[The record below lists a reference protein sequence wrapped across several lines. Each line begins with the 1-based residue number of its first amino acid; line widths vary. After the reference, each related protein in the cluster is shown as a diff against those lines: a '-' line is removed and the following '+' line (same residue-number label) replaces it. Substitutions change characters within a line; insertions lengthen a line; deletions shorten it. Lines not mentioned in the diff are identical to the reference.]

1 MKNNTPPTQG
11 FNIPQVPT
19 ISLPKGGGS
28 INNIGEKFQ
37 ANPLTGTA
45 SYEIPIK
52 LSPGRNSFGP
62 QLSLTYDSGNGNS
75 TFGLGWGLGI
85 PSIVRKTQKGI
96 PKYLDDQESDTFILA
111 GAEDLV
117 PLLKNDHNWT
127 KDVRTEAEYQITR
140 YRPRIEGLYSRIE
153 RWHHNESG
161 RSHWKIITKDN
172 LTSVYGQSRSGC
184 ISDPNNDKNIFEW
197 FLEKTY
203 DDKGNCLTYEYKEE
217 NQTNIPVNPA
227 EKHRLNG
234 LSKISNTY
242 LKRIYYGNTVPVN
255 RLNGELEAAN
265 RWLFEVVFDYGEHDS
280 DSHYNEQVLWSC
292 RKDPQSTYRSGFEIR
307 TYRLCKRVLMFH
319 HFDELGSHPY
329 LVASTNFDY
338 EETPAATFL
347 KSAQHWAHEKGK
359 TPAPFPPITFTYSKR
374 SISPPKKVDVKLDD
388 ERGLAIDPA
397 QLSWTDLH
405 NEGIPGLLFQG
416 ENAWWYKRNT
426 TVETPAFE
434 NFKVEPSSPSI
445 NSRQGTTSE
454 LVDFDGDGVAELVVR
469 SNGFSGFFEKEN
481 NQWSNFQAFKDNPAI
496 NWQDPNL
503 RMVDLTGD
511 GLGDILISEDHCFTW
526 YAGKQRGGFE
536 KARKVQKKLDEN
548 KGPNLVFNDS
558 QQSIYLADISGD
570 GLTDVVRVK
579 NGSICYW
586 TNLGYGRFGAQVHM
600 QNTPRFEEEDQFDQK
615 RLRLADID
623 GSGTTDILY
632 IYKNK
637 ISYWINQS
645 GNGFSEVN
653 NLIIDTSLDNLS
665 HIQVMDLYG
674 KGTSCVVISHPS
686 PHYKSN
692 FQTIDLMKEGKP
704 YLLKEVN
711 NNMGAITR
719 FHYCSSTKFYLEAE
733 KAGNPWITKLP
744 FPVQVLEKTEVI
756 DEIENNRFTTRYA
769 YHHGY
774 YDGIEREF
782 RGFGLVEQ
790 WDTETYEEHLK
801 LDKNKIEE
809 ELYVPPVY
817 TKTWFH
823 TGFFKDK
830 KTILSQYQNEY
841 YQGDKSDWQLPDIEF
856 AENWEKEEWRE
867 AARTL
872 KGSSLRQEVYALD
885 GTNKEPHPY
894 TVTQTNYQLR
904 RIQPKGSNPFTVFD
918 VLPSETLTYHYER
931 TPSDPRVSHEMVLE
945 TDGYGHELLKAVIAY
960 PRRTPAYDE
969 QVRHGIVI
977 SQNDI
982 INKPLEDDFYRLG
995 IGYQTKKYELT
1006 GLAFEGKKFE
1016 IEQIKVSFE
1025 RAKEISYEQEA
1036 NGSKLERRILDHQ
1049 KATFHNVDLSVGLPL
1064 GEVTFHALPFQTFQ
1078 LVFTSDLL
1086 NQVYG
1091 DKVNAE
1097 MLLELGYVRE
1107 DEQWWVPSGKVIFDP
1122 SRFYQVTE
1130 TFDHLGNS
1138 SKVEYDHH
1146 SMFPV
1151 KAINALG
1158 SETRSDYD
1166 YRVLQAVM
1174 TTDPNKNQQVVAFDV
1189 RGSVM
1194 ASAIMGKNE
1203 EGDTLDDPTTKMEYE
1218 LFNWMHH
1225 GKPNYSKSMARERH
1239 QDSNTPW
1246 QTIYTYVNGTGN
1258 EIMIKIQAEDGEAF
1272 ARDEDGSL
1280 RKDQKG
1286 QLVKE
1291 FTTNRWVGNGRVVLN
1306 NKGNPVKEYE
1316 PYFSNTPEYEVEEE
1330 VRAYG
1335 VTPIIHY
1342 DPLERAIRTDLPDGT
1357 FTKVQF
1363 DPWKE
1368 LNWDQN
1374 DLVLESDWY
1383 QQRGEPNPTG
1393 PEPLEPQQRAAW
1405 LAAKHANTPSVTHLD
1420 YLGRG
1425 FIAIEDN
1432 GTEGQYETKTILD
1445 IEGNQKSII
1454 DPKGREL
1461 VNCVTDVLGRVLYC
1475 HSKDSGEKWTLHSLF
1490 TQGSDRQTGYQ
1501 AAFGW
1506 KNNGIRRRIAFDE
1519 LQRPYQEWIST
1530 SNAEELLTR
1539 WSIFGENLNIGEES
1553 NLIGQQLLQ
1562 LDQSGLTKT
1571 DSYDFKGNPIS
1582 SYQFLAKEF
1591 KTMIDWSKYSTK
1603 NTEELLSESLPEL
1616 EIEAFYSTSSYD
1628 AMNRL
1633 TESNNPDNTI
1643 IRPSYNKANLLNTLK
1658 ARIKGGD
1665 IWTEFV
1671 TGVEYNEKAQ
1681 RINVFL
1687 GNGTKTKYVYDS
1699 LNSRLTRLVT
1709 TRKIENQIDTH
1720 PLQDLHYFY
1729 DPVGNIAEIR
1739 NEAQQSIFF
1748 QNEQVEASNKYLYD
1762 SLYRL
1767 KFAKGRELAGLF
1779 QESHFDI
1786 PIQPIHNTNDSN
1798 AIRTYVQIFDYDE
1811 LGNILEI
1818 KHQASGANWKR
1829 FYHYNEDCNQLKET
1843 SRFDGV
1849 KQSSSTEKY
1858 FHDEHGNMTQ
1868 MPHLKDIHW
1877 NHNDQIKQVDL
1888 GGGGFAYYIYN
1899 SSGHRVRKVI
1909 ERVNGLVQETLYL
1922 GVNEVYREKKADIL
1936 LVERE
1941 TLNISDGNALI
1952 AQIDTNT
1959 INIKQTISGTFIQR
1973 YQYTNNLGS
1982 STLELNENA
1991 EIISYEE
1998 YHPLGTSS
2006 YRAGIKDS
2014 EISLKRYR
2022 YSGKECDN
2030 ETGLYF
2036 YGARNLIPWLGRWSS
2051 SDPAGFVDGLNV
2063 YAFVGNN
2070 PIKYVDDLGLYPC
2083 MPTTGGDCIRVER
2096 GTWNLPEGEENSLI
2110 KSKPKFRPRVN
2121 KKPKVKK
2128 PIPITKIAAEQVI
2141 DTVKEFAETPG
2152 VFSGDNTMLSNSPYS
2167 PHVHDYYTTDYSNSF
2182 WSSLGKDVWYGVKG
2196 GFKGLNNLLHNI
2208 VLPPLDAVDTL
2219 STTALLGI
2227 GFNKTEIDAIKAF
2240 PAFRVTGVAKSF
2252 QAAFLFDRTKNIVSG
2267 MNKVQKTIKA
2277 PKPLYSNSPRIG
2289 IEQLLLETS
2298 IRAER
2303 KANLSGLFKGG
2314 AFGTKA
2320 HKNSERFINTFQR
2333 IYGDR
2338 GLETEFYFK
2347 FGQHRGYLDIVHKD
2361 TMNIYD
2367 FKFGGARMST
2377 KQFVK
2382 YHDSWGSDIFV
2393 VNPQNGV
2400 FQVSKRF

>member
-28 INNIGEKFQ
+28 ISNIGEKFQ

-117 PLLKNDHNWT
+117 PLLKKDHNWI

-153 RWHHNESG
+153 RWHHDESG

-217 NQTNIPVNPA
+217 DQTNIPVNPA

-265 RWLFEVVFDYGEHDS
+265 RWLFEAVFDYGEHDS
-280 DSHYNEQVLWSC
+280 DSHYNEQALWSC

-526 YAGKQRGGFE
+526 YVGKQRGGFE

-586 TNLGYGRFGAQVHM
+586 PNLGYGRFGAQVHM

-653 NLIIDTSLDNLS
+653 NLIVDTSLDNLS

-801 LDKNKIEE
+801 FDENKIEE
-809 ELYVPPVY
+809 ELYVPPIY

-841 YQGDKSDWQLPDIEF
+841 YQGDKSAWELPDIEP
-856 AENWEKEEWRE
+856 AENWKKEEWRE
-867 AARTL
+867 VARSL

-885 GTNKEPHPY
+885 ETGKEPHPY

-931 TPSDPRVSHEMVLE
+931 NPSDPRVSHEMVLE
-945 TDGYGHELLKAVIAY
+945 TDEYGHELLKAVIAY

-969 QVRHGIVI
+969 QAKLGII
-977 SQNDI
+977 ITQNDI
-982 INKPLEDDFYRLG
+982 INKANETDYYRLG
-995 IGYQTKKYELT
+995 ISYQSRSYELT
-1006 GLAFEGKKFE
+1006 GLTFTGEKFE
-1016 IEQIKVSFE
+1016 QLQIKAGFDNAGEIPFE
-1025 RAKEISYEQEA
+1025 KDSNPSQ
-1036 NGSKLERRILDHQ
+1036 LERRILDHQ
-1049 KATFHNVDLSVGLPL
+1049 KVTFYAHDLTDGLSF
-1064 GEVTFHALPFQTFQ
+1064 GEVAYHALPYQSYQ
-1078 LVFTSDLL
+1078 LAFTSGLL
-1086 NQVYG
+1086 DEVYG
-1091 DKVNAE
+1091 DKVSSS
-1097 MLLELGYVRE
+1097 MLEALGYIE
-1107 DEQWWVPSGKVIFDP
+1107 EAGDWWASSGYAIFD
-1122 SRFYQVTE
+1122 STQFFQVIE
-1130 TFDHLGNS
+1130 ALDHFGNS
-1138 SKVEYDHH
+1138 SKVEYDGY
-1146 SMFPV
+1146 SLFPV
-1151 KAINALG
+1151 KSINALG
-1158 SETRSDYD
+1158 SESSSQYD
-1166 YRVLQAVM
+1166 YRVLQAHL
-1174 TTDPNKNQQVVAFDV
+1174 TIDPNLNSQAVAFDV
-1189 RGSVM
+1189 RGSVIV
-1194 ASAIMGKNE
+1194 SAVIGKNG
-1203 EGDTLDDPTTKMEYE
+1203 EGDTLEDPTAKMEYE
-1218 LFNWMHH
+1218 LFNWMNHRQ
-1225 GKPNYSKSMARERH
+1225 PNYSKSIAREQH
-1239 QDSNTPW
+1239 QNLDTPW
-1246 QTIYTYVNGTGN
+1246 QVSYTYSNGAGK
-1258 EIMIKIQAEDGEAF
+1258 EILTKVQAEDGEAIV
-1272 ARDEDGSL
+1272 RNPDGSL
-1280 RKDQKG
+1280 KKDG
-1286 QLVKE
+1286 SGALVKE
-1291 FTTNRWVGNGRVVLN
+1291 HTTDRWIGNGRVVIN
-1306 NKGNPVKEYE
+1306 NKGKPVKQYE
-1316 PYFSNTPEYEVEEE
+1316 PYFSNTSHYEIEEE
-1330 VRAYG
+1330 IREYG
-1335 VTPIIHY
+1335 VTPINHY
-1342 DPLERAIRTDLPDGT
+1342 DPLERVIRTDLPDGT
-1357 FTKVQF
+1357 FTKVEF
-1363 DPWKE
+1363 DPWKKE
-1368 LNWDQN
+1368 TWDQN
-1374 DLVLESDWY
+1374 DLVLESEWY
-1383 QQRGEPNPTG
+1383 QQREAPDPLDNEPTD
-1393 PEPLEPQQRAAW
+1393 PEKRAAW
-1405 LAAKHANTPSVTHLD
+1405 QAARHAHTPASSYLD
-1420 YLGRG
+1420 FLGRD
-1425 FIAIEDN
+1425 FMAIEHN
-1432 GTEGQYETKTILD
+1432 GPEGQYETKTLLD
-1445 IEGNQKSII
+1445 IEGNQKCII

-1461 VNCVTDVLGRVLYC
+1461 ARYDTDILGRPIY
-1475 HSKDSGEKWTLHSLF
+1475 SWSADAGERWTLHSLF
-1490 TQGSDRQTGYQ
+1490 MEEAEQEGEEDQPLPAYTWDGRG
-1501 AAFGW
+1501 F
-1506 KNNGIRRRIAFDE
+1506 RRKIDYDALE
-1519 LQRPYQEWIST
+1519 RPHQEWIRE
-1530 SNAEELLTR
+1530 NGQEEKLIEWTV
-1539 WSIFGENLNIGEES
+1539 FGEAVADASAS
-1553 NLIGQQLLQ
+1553 NLIGQGYLQ
-1562 LDQSGLTKT
+1562 FDQSGMVK
-1571 DSYDFKGNPIS
+1571 SEAFDFKGNPLS
-1582 SYQFLAKEF
+1582 GAQTFAKEY
-1591 KTMIDWSKYSTK
+1591 KQTIDWSGYTSLDI
-1603 NTEELLSESLPEL
+1603 EELEFEIQAKL
-1616 EIEAFYSTSSYD
+1616 EAETFHSSSSFDALNRVIEATHSDQS
-1628 AMNRL
+1628 
-1633 TESNNPDNTI
+1633 I
-1643 IRPSYNKANLLNTLK
+1643 VRPSYNKANLLEK
-1658 ARIKGGD
+1658 VRAQIRGAEE
-1665 IWTEFV
+1665 WTDFV
-1671 TGVEYNEKAQ
+1671 TNINYDEKGQ
-1681 RINVFL
+1681 RQAIYFA
-1687 GNGTKTKYVYDS
+1687 NGTKTNYSYHP
-1699 LNSRLTRLVT
+1699 LTYRLTRLST
-1709 TRKIENQIDTH
+1709 IRQSDNAR
-1720 PLQDLHYFY
+1720 LQDLYYTY
-1729 DPVGNIAEIR
+1729 DPVGNITEIR
-1739 NEAQQSIFF
+1739 DQAQQTLFF
-1748 QNEQVEASNKYLYD
+1748 NNKQVEPSGKYEYD
-1762 SLYRL
+1762 ALYRL
-1767 KFAKGRELAGLF
+1767 KKASGRELASLG
-1779 QESHFDI
+1779 QTTNEDI
-1786 PIQPIHNTNDSN
+1786 PIQAIRSQSDSN
-1798 AIRTYVQIFDYDE
+1798 AVRRYLQSFQYDE
-1811 LGNILEI
+1811 LGNILKM
-1818 KHQASGANWKR
+1818 KHQADGSNWTR
-1829 FYHYNEDCNQLKET
+1829 LYTYEESSNRLLET
-1843 SRFDGV
+1843 SP
-1849 KQSSSTEKY
+1849 KKTSSSKDIYT
-1858 FHDEHGNMTQ
+1858 HDPHGNMIQ
-1868 MPHLKDIHW
+1868 MPHLQNIHW
-1877 NHNDQIKQVDL
+1877 DHNDQMKEVDL
-1888 GGGGFAYYIYN
+1888 GGGGKAYYVYD
-1899 SSGHRVRKVI
+1899 SGGQRVRKVI
-1909 ERVNGLVQETLYL
+1909 ERQGGKKQERLYL
-1922 GVNEVYREKKADIL
+1922 GDVEIYRKHLGSTLEL
-1936 LVERE
+1936 ERE
-1941 TLNISDGNALI
+1941 TLHISDDETRI
-1952 AQIDTNT
+1952 VQIETKTLDNQQSTANSQ
-1959 INIKQTISGTFIQR
+1959 IQQR
-1973 YQYTNNLGS
+1973 YQYSNHLGS
-1982 STLELNENA
+1982 ATLELDENA
-1991 EIISYEE
+1991 QIISYEE
-1998 YHPLGTSS
+1998 YHPFGSS
-2006 YRAGIKDS
+2006 AFRSGQM
-2014 EISLKRYR
+2014 ETEVSLKRYR
-2022 YSGKECDN
+2022 YSGKERDD
-2030 ETGLYF
+2030 ETGLYY
-2036 YGARNLIPWLGRWSS
+2036 YGARGLIPWLGRWSS
-2051 SDPAGFVDGLNV
+2051 ADPAGFVDGLNV
-2063 YAFVGNN
+2063 FGFVKGN
-2070 PIKYVDDLGLYPC
+2070 PISLKDQLGFF
-2083 MPTTGGDCIRVER
+2083 
-2096 GTWNLPEGEENSLI
+2096 
-2110 KSKPKFRPRVN
+2110 SKESIYL
-2121 KKPKVKK
+2121 K
-2128 PIPITKIAAEQVI
+2128 PISTMSKNLNLGIFTQRIDKDDKIHELVENKVREKRKTGIKTTYNKELALIRAWNPHILNIDKIREGDRLITDVI
-2141 DTVKEFAETPG
+2141 LTGHHRDGFVKFLPTINLG
-2152 VFSGDNTMLSNSPYS
+2152 YS
-2167 PHVHDYYTTDYSNSF
+2167 ACKGF
-2182 WSSLGKDVWYGVKG
+2182 GKTFGVKG
-2196 GFKGLNNLLHNI
+2196 GNALCFSEVMNFGFDKISTSTSMSFAKGVSPGGVSGFIGLSYGSPGNSGSITWNH
-2208 VLPPLDAVDTL
+2208 VLTELSVGDGFAMKLGLSSTKYDVSAQREIFSFERTLDDSSSIETKHL
-2219 STTALLGI
+2219 GRKIDLALENFRYNKLGI
-2227 GFNKTEIDAIKAF
+2227 KKNYHMRLYELFTAKLKVFPKKYNK
-2240 PAFRVTGVAKSF
+2240 R
-2252 QAAFLFDRTKNIVSG
+2252 
-2267 MNKVQKTIKA
+2267 
-2277 PKPLYSNSPRIG
+2277 YSPRTT
-2289 IEQLLLETS
+2289 L
-2298 IRAER
+2298 
-2303 KANLSGLFKGG
+2303 KPK
-2314 AFGTKA
+2314 
-2320 HKNSERFINTFQR
+2320 
-2333 IYGDR
+2333 
-2338 GLETEFYFK
+2338 
-2347 FGQHRGYLDIVHKD
+2347 
-2361 TMNIYD
+2361 
-2367 FKFGGARMST
+2367 
-2377 KQFVK
+2377 
-2382 YHDSWGSDIFV
+2382 
-2393 VNPQNGV
+2393 
-2400 FQVSKRF
+2400 